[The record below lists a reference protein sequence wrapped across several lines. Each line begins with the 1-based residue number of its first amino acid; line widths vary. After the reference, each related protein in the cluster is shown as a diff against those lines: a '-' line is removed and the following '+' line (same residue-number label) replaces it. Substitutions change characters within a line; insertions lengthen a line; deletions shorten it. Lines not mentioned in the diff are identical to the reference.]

1 MPHDGPP
8 GTATLTLPPAA
19 PNSTG
24 GAVTPAPGGTSLAA
38 ARASAS
44 RSTGTSS
51 STAASPAPSR
61 VEAMVAAARR
71 RRRLQTALPWL
82 IILGSFLLWE
92 VVCRGFA
99 IPQFVLPPP
108 SDVAASMVRWWQP
121 LLENSWQT
129 LMTTLVG
136 FAFAIVF
143 GLLLGVAIGSSSLLY
158 AGLYPLLIAFNS
170 VPKVAVVPILVIW
183 FGIGTVPAVITAFL
197 ISFFPI
203 VVNVATGIATVEPE
217 LRDVLRA
224 LGARPSDIIRKV
236 GLPRAMPYFFA
247 SLKIAITVAFVGS
260 IMAETVAA
268 NKGIGH
274 LMILASS
281 RFDVPLVFAGLIV
294 TGIMG
299 VAMYAIAVA
308 IEQRT
313 TGWAMRGQDG
323 PQVVPGG

>member
-1 MPHDGPP
+1 MPRDATPEPIPTNRGP
-8 GTATLTLPPAA
+8 T
-19 PNSTG
+19 
-24 GAVTPAPGGTSLAA
+24 
-38 ARASAS
+38 RA
-44 RSTGTSS
+44 
-51 STAASPAPSR
+51 
-61 VEAMVAAARR
+61 EAMALAARR
-71 RRRLQTALPWL
+71 RRRLQAWLPWI
-82 IILGSFLLWE
+82 IILGTFLIWE
-92 VVCRGFA
+92 AVVFA
-99 IPQFVLPPP
+99 FQIPQFILPAP
-108 SDVAASMVRWWQP
+108 SDIAASMYKWWWP
-121 LLENSWQT
+121 LLDNSWQT
-129 LMTTLVG
+129 LMTTLIG
-136 FAFAIVF
+136 FAFAIAF
-143 GLLLGVAIGSSSLLY
+143 GLALGVAIGSSSLLY

-224 LGARPSDIIRKV
+224 LGAKPTDIIRKV

-260 IMAETVAA
+260 IIAETVAS

-281 RFDVPLVFAGLIV
+281 RFDVPLVFAGLII

-299 VAMYAIAVA
+299 VVMYAIAVK
-308 IEQRT
+308 IEDRT
-313 TGWAMRGQDG
+313 TGWAMRGQEG
-323 PQVVPGG
+323 QSVATSIGG